1 MRLKYTIVL
10 LGILFL
16 RINFGSAQ
24 IIDTVQVGQ
33 ENSRYYV
40 NPNPS
45 LIFNWTVE
53 DGIIVAG
60 QGTNSIYVNWGFE
73 GGLKRIDVV
82 ANPIGSCFSDTSL
95 VYVLVEEKDDIF
107 LPNSFTPNGDG
118 LNDIFKPVLNLA
130 TIKSYQLV
138 VLNRWGE
145 VIFESNNPSWGW
157 NGQDKN
163 GSVLSGVYL
172 CLVNVSKLNNKEVYI
187 KKLITVLN

>member
-1 MRLKYTIVL
+1 VFNRKIIGVL
-10 LGILFL
+10 GFLFL
-16 RINFGSAQ
+16 KVNFGSAQ

-40 NPNPS
+40 SPNPT
-45 LIFNWTVE
+45 LIYNWMVE
-53 DGIIVAG
+53 DGLIISG
-60 QGTNSIYVNWGFE
+60 QGTASIQVNWGE
-73 GGLKRIDVV
+73 YSGLKQIKVY

-95 VYVLVEEKDDIF
+95 VYVLVEEKDDVF
-107 LPNSFTPNGDG
+107 VPNSFTPNGDG
-118 LNDIFKPVLNLA
+118 LNDVFKPVLNLA
-130 TIKSYQLV
+130 TIKSYQIL

-145 VIFESNNPSWGW
+145 VIFESNNPNLGW

-172 CLVNVSKLNNKEVYI
+172 CLINVSKLNNKEVYI